1 MTATTIDVRDAQTQL
16 MQLLALALKGGD
28 VVIAKDNVPLVRL
41 VPVKPQKQARTA
53 GMHHGA
59 MRMSEDFNDP
69 LPDDFWSGGE

>member
-1 MTATTIDVRDAQTQL
+1 
-16 MQLLALALKGGD
+16 
-28 VVIAKDNVPLVRL
+28 L